1 MSRYFQGRC
10 HAAVSDSVML
20 SFKFTS
26 LRLQTNEPFSSD
38 WKIIKQNILVIS
50 QNFTTFEGSFL
61 KISGRIGE
69 KCQLYD

>member
-10 HAAVSDSVML
+10 HAVVSDSVML

-38 WKIIKQNILVIS
+38 WKKIKQNILVIS

>member
-10 HAAVSDSVML
+10 HAVVSDSVML

-38 WKIIKQNILVIS
+38 WKKIKQNILVIS
-50 QNFTTFEGSFL
+50 QNFNTFEGSF
-61 KISGRIGE
+61 
-69 KCQLYD
+69 

>member
-10 HAAVSDSVML
+10 HAVVSDSVML

-38 WKIIKQNILVIS
+38 WKKIKQNILVLS
-50 QNFTTFEGSFL
+50 QNFNTFEGSF
-61 KISGRIGE
+61 
-69 KCQLYD
+69 

>member
-38 WKIIKQNILVIS
+38 WKKIKQNIFCHIAKL
-50 QNFTTFEGSFL
+50 
-61 KISGRIGE
+61 
-69 KCQLYD
+69 